1 MIAAILRVM
10 ILGLARDRGALVL
23 AFLLPPAIFIIF
35 AAIFAG
41 TTGAEV
47 RLRAALAAESG
58 AESVKRL
65 AETLRAEKNVDL
77 EVLDNAE
84 SLRERVRRGA
94 VDVGVILR
102 GDLAALGNG
111 PAPIVVVADATH
123 AMAADIVGG
132 HLQRIVIAQLAGSM
146 PALVER
152 ETLAGRGHASGAVTY
167 YAGAVSIL
175 FLLVSAMQ
183 SAATFIDERESGIM
197 DRLLLGPGNTA
208 VLLNGKF
215 LFLVGQ
221 GLMQASIIFLVG
233 WLVYGIDLPASI
245 GAWVV
250 TSVAAA
256 VAAAGIGLAL
266 AALCTTRQQAQTL
279 ASFLVLIVSALG
291 GSMVPRFLMPGWLQ
305 TLSWWTPN
313 AWAIEAYY
321 GALWRGEAAA
331 ELLPA
336 WGVLAAMG
344 AIALWLAQVAARR
357 AGRV

>member
-1 MIAAILRVM
+1 LITAILRVM
-10 ILGLARDRGALVL
+10 ILGLVRDRGALVL

-41 TTGAEV
+41 TTGGEV
-47 RLRAALAAESG
+47 RLRAGLAAESD
-58 AESVKRL
+58 ADSVRRL
-65 AETLRAEKNVDL
+65 AAALRSEPNVDL
-77 EVLDNAE
+77 TVFDSATM
-84 SLRERVRRGA
+84 LREHVQRGA

-102 GDLAALGNG
+102 GDLAALGGG
-111 PAPIVVVADATH
+111 PAPIVVIADAMH

-132 HLQRIVIAQLAGSM
+132 HLQRIVIGQLAGTM

-152 ETLAGRGHASGAVTY
+152 ETLAGRGRASGAVTY

-197 DRLLLGPGNTA
+197 DRLLLGPGGTT

-221 GLMQASIIFLVG
+221 GLLQVSIIFLVG
-233 WLVYGIDLPASI
+233 WLAYGIALPASI
-245 GAWVV
+245 GAWAV
-250 TSVAAA
+250 TSLAAA
-256 VAAAGIGLAL
+256 AAAAGIGLAL

-291 GSMVPRFLMPGWLQ
+291 GSMVPRFLMPSWLQ
-305 TLSWWTPN
+305 ALSWWTPN
-313 AWAIEAYY
+313 AWVIEAYY
-321 GALWRGEAAA
+321 GALWRGEAIAA
-331 ELLPA
+331 LVPA
-336 WGVLAAMG
+336 WAILAGMAGVGL
-344 AIALWLAQVAARR
+344 AIAHVAARR
-357 AGRV
+357 AGRI